1 MSNLHD
7 SIYYLVKERFSD
19 LEGSHDWLHI
29 ERVYKMATYIQSQ
42 EGGPLETIQ
51 LAALL
56 HDISDHKYN
65 GGDFNAG
72 SSVAEE
78 LLINHGASALLAQ
91 EVAEIISKISF
102 KGALVEDKKDHLALS
117 IVRDADRLDAI
128 GAIGIARAFS
138 YGGSRNRP
146 LFSPE
151 VNPTLHSSQEDYF
164 KSKSHTVNHFYEKLL
179 LLKDR
184 METNTAKK
192 IAAKRHD
199 LMLDFIDAFKQEW
212 ELDFSKIE

>member
-7 SIYYLVKERFSD
+7 SIYNLVKERFSD
-19 LEGSHDWLHI
+19 LEGSHDWFHI

-78 LLINHGASALLAQ
+78 LLLNHGAS
-91 EVAEIISKISF
+91 
-102 KGALVEDKKDHLALS
+102 
-117 IVRDADRLDAI
+117 
-128 GAIGIARAFS
+128 
-138 YGGSRNRP
+138 
-146 LFSPE
+146 
-151 VNPTLHSSQEDYF
+151 
-164 KSKSHTVNHFYEKLL
+164 
-179 LLKDR
+179 
-184 METNTAKK
+184 
-192 IAAKRHD
+192 
-199 LMLDFIDAFKQEW
+199 
-212 ELDFSKIE
+212 